1 MKDLQH
7 CCVDLL
13 CHVLQISEKCFLT
26 QFFPQFLMTF
36 GSHLQ
41 PFLPSCNI
49 LRQDF
54 MLATLIVNVI
64 RKFVFIYSGAQPG
77 QGRGGLVGLGCFYKH
92 FVKNTWKKCLAEKNL
107 GVFSPRYSKNY
118 ILNGKFNSKMG
129 TIRAFFT
136 KSAHFFLIFKI
147 RQGRPPLSPPPL

>member
-1 MKDLQH
+1 
-7 CCVDLL
+7 
-13 CHVLQISEKCFLT
+13 
-26 QFFPQFLMTF
+26 
-36 GSHLQ
+36 
-41 PFLPSCNI
+41 
-49 LRQDF
+49 

-92 FVKNTWKKCLAEKNL
+92 FVKNTRKKCLAEKNL

-147 RQGRPPLSPPPL
+147 RQGRPPPSPPRSSYAPVYYGMLERGKTFNKFFTISSTRKYRPVKMVDYGLWPSS